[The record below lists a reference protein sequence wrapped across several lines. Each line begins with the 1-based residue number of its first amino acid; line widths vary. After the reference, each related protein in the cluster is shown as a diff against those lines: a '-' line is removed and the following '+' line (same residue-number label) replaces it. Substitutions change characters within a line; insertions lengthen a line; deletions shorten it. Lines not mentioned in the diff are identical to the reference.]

1 MLEPWPEFSRLIYDI
16 CDHRIENSPEIN
28 GSINNSY
35 ISLDEH
41 LLMFFC
47 LNDRK
52 VSTREEIEYELL
64 KFLYSLKYYSV
75 RWPRARLFAQMLG
88 FLKEGSK
95 NFFAGSGQKNMS
107 EVPNQYN
114 VPAQFLRHQEELDG
128 HLEDTEIPYNDVY
141 LQEFYFYAFSFLSK
155 DRKGMKPARK
165 GQMMIKLNT
174 EQRTTTKIMNWIYF
188 EREHLKS
195 VNDDWNKRIR
205 EITTKEKLNPLDE

>member
-1 MLEPWPEFSRLIYDI
+1 MNDEKAVTWALPSHLIVFLAKQIENIDNTARKFMLEPWPEFSRLIYDI

-114 VPAQFLRHQEELDG
+114 VPAQFLRH
-128 HLEDTEIPYNDVY
+128 
-141 LQEFYFYAFSFLSK
+141 
-155 DRKGMKPARK
+155 
-165 GQMMIKLNT
+165 
-174 EQRTTTKIMNWIYF
+174 
-188 EREHLKS
+188 
-195 VNDDWNKRIR
+195 
-205 EITTKEKLNPLDE
+205 